1 MDEFYKSQN
10 ILNSLNIGTP
20 IYKFFPLKYIPFL
33 LKGKLHVGKV
43 ESQEDVYENFL
54 FKQKFVLSSNPTA
67 AVSAENLIK
76 CNFGQ
81 SWTIANETDA
91 MWRIYS
97 DIKHGPQMILLKM
110 LQ

>member
-43 ESQEDVYENFL
+43 ES
-54 FKQKFVLSSNPTA
+54 
-67 AVSAENLIK
+67 
-76 CNFGQ
+76 
-81 SWTIANETDA
+81 
-91 MWRIYS
+91 
-97 DIKHGPQMILLKM
+97 
-110 LQ
+110 